1 MPFWREDTVKTCL
14 GNTSHWPKVVG
25 LIEIIES
32 RNKTAV
38 FCHIAKNKQIF
49 LSSPSLHCNYRKP
62 TDLGAH
68 ISAQSKANEDGGK
81 IN

>member
-1 MPFWREDTVKTCL
+1 MKTCL
-14 GNTSHWPKVVG
+14 GNTSYWPKVVG

-38 FCHIAKNKQIF
+38 FCHVIAKNKQISF
-49 LSSPSLHCNYRKP
+49 LPSPSLHCSYPKP
-62 TDLGAH
+62 TDLGAD